1 MTFFKSNKILTIV
14 LLILSFYLYNTYF
27 FLIEKNPYVDKKSST
42 YINDLYASDERIY
55 NNFLNTTEKKIYR
68 ELVKGTK
75 IYNGKI
81 NIQITDEET
90 SVEKV
95 LDAIKVDHP
104 ELLNFGSV
112 TYSWDND
119 GNYKIKV
126 NNATIILLEQIN
138 ISRIERIVY
147 RDRKSTRLNS
157 SHTMQS
163 RMPSSA

>member
-81 NIQITDEET
+81 NIQIT
-90 SVEKV
+90 KN
-95 LDAIKVDHP
+95 I
-104 ELLNFGSV
+104 N
-112 TYSWDND
+112 
-119 GNYKIKV
+119 KIKG
-126 NNATIILLEQIN
+126 IIKIFNQHLIIFFLITL
-138 ISRIERIVY
+138 SY
-147 RDRKSTRLNS
+147 LFL
-157 SHTMQS
+157 
-163 RMPSSA
+163 